1 MLRLLFLAL
10 SLPGLA
16 AGAVV
21 IPLSRVELAARSD
34 AVVRA
39 RVMSQATLRSP
50 ATGRILTR
58 SRLLVLQSY
67 KGPARTELELEQL
80 GGTLD
85 GATLAVPGDAQLT
98 RGEEVVVFLRCR
110 EGDRCHLTGLA
121 LGKYAVRAGEG
132 GKRTAWR
139 AAQGLVDTRG
149 RALADE
155 AVPLEVLEREL
166 RSRP

>member
-1 MLRLLFLAL
+1 MLRLLLLAL

-21 IPLSRVELAARSD
+21 IPLSRAELAARSD

-39 RVMSQATLRSP
+39 RVTSQATLRSP
-50 ATGRILTR
+50 TTGRILTR
-58 SRLLVLQSY
+58 SRLLVLQAY
-67 KGPARTELELEQL
+67 KGPARTEIELDQL
-80 GGTLD
+80 GGTLN
-85 GATLAVPGDAQLT
+85 GATLAVPGDARLD

-110 EGDRCHLTGLA
+110 PGEPCSLTGLA

-132 GKRTAWR
+132 GRRTAWR

-149 RALADE
+149 RALDDE
-155 AVPLEVLEREL
+155 VVPLEVLEREL